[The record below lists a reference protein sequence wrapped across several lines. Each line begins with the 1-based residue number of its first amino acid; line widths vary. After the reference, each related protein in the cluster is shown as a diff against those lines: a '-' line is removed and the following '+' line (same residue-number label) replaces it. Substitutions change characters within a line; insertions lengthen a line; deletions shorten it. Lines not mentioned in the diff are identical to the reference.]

1 MKSRMHLSA
10 MSERSAL
17 AQNVRP
23 ANSNDCWEWVAADAF
38 VRQFVVAVAQG
49 TQAIVHAVNLHGYL
63 HVMSEKFP

>member
-23 ANSNDCWEWVAADAF
+23 TNSNDCWEWVAGDAL
-38 VRQFVVAVAQG
+38 VRQFVVAAAQG
-49 TQAIVHAVNLHGYL
+49 TQAIVHAVNLDGYPN
-63 HVMSEKFP
+63 VMSEKFL